1 MATHLRRITF
11 LCRDA
16 EAQARFWGAV
26 LLKPVIQG
34 SHGLHLQ
41 MADGNEPQ
49 SLYFKAAPEG
59 ERSRG
64 AVLLGVGA
72 LSGVLAEEVS
82 RLTGLGAV
90 LVAESTDA
98 LDLTRVTM
106 ADPEGNEFAVEL
118 SEEELLDEE
127 LNPSA

>member
-1 MATHLRRITF
+1 M
-11 LCRDA
+11 
-16 EAQARFWGAV
+16 
-26 LLKPVIQG
+26 
-34 SHGLHLQ
+34 
-41 MADGNEPQ
+41 
-49 SLYFKAAPEG
+49 
-59 ERSRG
+59 
-64 AVLLGVGA
+64 
-72 LSGVLAEEVS
+72 AEEVS
-82 RLTGLGAV
+82 RLTRLGAV